1 MHLLSNNNRLSRKDL
16 ALLLNVTEGSI
27 RHHLNK
33 LQEEGI
39 LVHVG
44 PDKGGA
50 TGTSKMNKPLLFCL
64 VLMRQKNCQ
73 KDL

>member
-1 MHLLSNNNRLSRKDL
+1 M

-33 LQEEGI
+33 LQEEGF

-44 PDKGGA
+44 PDKGGYWNVKNEKAVIILSGSSA
-50 TGTSKMNKPLLFCL
+50 TKEFAERIYSK
-64 VLMRQKNCQ
+64 
-73 KDL
+73 